1 MWSHCLLMFWER
13 ERRDLAVKHLTF
25 CHCLGYMILTRL
37 APFSRPV
44 VVTTDVA
51 SDKQGVA
58 ASHSIVE
65 GGFFL
70 MSLVAVVAGAAVV
83 FWGVRFY
90 F

>member
-1 MWSHCLLMFWER
+1 
-13 ERRDLAVKHLTF
+13 
-25 CHCLGYMILTRL
+25 
-37 APFSRPV
+37 
-44 VVTTDVA
+44 VA

-58 ASHSIVE
+58 ASHPIVE

-83 FWGVRFY
+83 FWGVKFY